1 MREIG
6 YRQLQLGKSAG
17 YSKVLIDVY
26 HLKWKGTYFMTI
38 SSILSL
44 FLMILIAKIV
54 YLTES
59 FNLQVFHTGNSRVS
73 LKIIIII
80 LF

>member
-1 MREIG
+1 
-6 YRQLQLGKSAG
+6 
-17 YSKVLIDVY
+17 
-26 HLKWKGTYFMTI
+26 MTI

-54 YLTES
+54 YLAES
-59 FNLQVFHTGNSRVS
+59 FNLQVFYTGNSKVS
-73 LKIIIII
+73 LNIIIII